1 MYWIRWTEFGMYLSN
16 SWMGA
21 VKEVFMGKVRVKR
34 GYSISRRIW
43 VQLEKT
49 IAKRKDTEK
58 RSGYAFLSALGVCS
72 VAI

>member
-34 GYSISRRIW
+34 GYSISRRI
-43 VQLEKT
+43 
-49 IAKRKDTEK
+49 
-58 RSGYAFLSALGVCS
+58 
-72 VAI
+72 